1 MRLARIP
8 AWFPTQHEQTMNI
21 ENDNA
26 DLHSGNAQ
34 RLSIFLKGSSRI
46 LELSPFALQG
56 TGIGATLCDF
66 FAERMGSTRFDAWC
80 ARLAAL
86 PPDGP
91 EKAHAVEALLADDN
105 DRLPTRS
112 LLYAWYTGTWMPLV
126 DDPPPEKYEVI
137 SARAYQEA
145 LVWPLVGAH
154 PPGAKQQGWDA
165 WSRPPATPPLR

>member
-1 MRLARIP
+1 MRPARIP
-8 AWFPTQHEQTMNI
+8 TWFPTQHEQTMNI
-21 ENDNA
+21 ESENA
-26 DLHSGNAQ
+26 DLHNGNAQ
-34 RLSIFLKGSSRI
+34 RLAIFVKGSSRI
-46 LELSPFALQG
+46 LELSSFALQG

-66 FAERMGSTRFDAWC
+66 FAERLGSPRFDAWC

-91 EKAHAVEALLADDN
+91 EKAQAVEALLADDR
-105 DRLPTRS
+105 DGPPTRN
-112 LLYAWYTGTWMPLV
+112 LLNAWYTGTWLPLPGLK
-126 DDPPPEKYEVI
+126 DDKPQVI

-165 WSRPPATPPLR
+165 WSRPPSTPPLR